1 MTNILHV
8 FCKKSKLS
16 GAGVKSALQK
26 GPALSKICLKQ
37 CHLLLFKEF
46 MGAGDADMIFQ
57 KQIAKQKIQKT
68 AGELELQ
75 QNRCSWL

>member
-1 MTNILHV
+1 MGNRNIYRNIPMTNILHV

-46 MGAGDADMIFQ
+46 IGAGDADMIFQ
-57 KQIAKQKIQKT
+57 KT
-68 AGELELQ
+68 
-75 QNRCSWL
+75 NRQTKNPKNCR